1 MHSKQGN
8 CLLATLVGALA
19 LTGTAGRAAAQA
31 DTGAASQGQQ
41 QQAQPNGQSTSAQA
55 PTPPDTS
62 GYAKF
67 KREMGK
73 AGDTLKPPTGAT
85 VNYRKHKV
93 YKSKSTDTS
102 GTGATPEQAVT
113 PPYDTSGYAKFKRE
127 MGKAGD
133 TLKPPAGKTVQYR
146 HQKTQKDTSGR
157 QDSSG
162 VGKDTTGAK

>member
-1 MHSKQGN
+1 MHSKHGN
-8 CLLATLVGALA
+8 SLLATLIGVLA
-19 LTGTAGRAAAQA
+19 LTGAAGRAAAQA
-31 DTGAASQGQQ
+31 GDTGAASQGQQ
-41 QQAQPNGQSTSAQA
+41 QRAQPNGQSTSAQA
-55 PTPPDTS
+55 PTPPDTA

-93 YKSKSTDTS
+93 YKSKSKDSS
-102 GTGATPEQAVT
+102 GTGATPEQAAS

-133 TLKPPAGKTVQYR
+133 TLKPPAGKTVRY
-146 HQKTQKDTSGR
+146 DTSGR
-157 QDSSG
+157 RDSSG
-162 VGKDTTGAK
+162 VAKDTTGAK